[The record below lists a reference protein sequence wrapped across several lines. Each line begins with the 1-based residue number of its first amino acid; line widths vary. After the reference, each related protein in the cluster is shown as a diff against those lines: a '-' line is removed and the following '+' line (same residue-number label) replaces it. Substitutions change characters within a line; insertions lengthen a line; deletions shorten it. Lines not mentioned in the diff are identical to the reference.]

1 MFYSFL
7 FSITSRHT
15 SCAVVAVVQTCALPI
30 YPKQRPSHHQ
40 CRDAQAPGVS
50 LSAGPIPKGARRSP
64 SQKTAFLHYSYMVRF
79 WKSTNQGAE
88 PMPQEI
94 LPPPP
99 TVIAPG
105 PRPPPTPT
113 INPSTRPHPL
123 PPQLPF
129 TPTPHTNQTRILIRS
144 ANVCTTAPNSKLACP
159 LP

>member
-40 CRDAQAPGVS
+40 SRDAQTPGVS

-79 WKSTNQGAE
+79 WKSPHQGAE

-94 LPPPP
+94 LPPLPA
-99 TVIAPG
+99 VLAPG
-105 PRPPPTPT
+105 AEPAPAPALAPPINPAPPPKRNTH
-113 INPSTRPHPL
+113 PSDKR
-123 PPQLPF
+123 
-129 TPTPHTNQTRILIRS
+129 
-144 ANVCTTAPNSKLACP
+144 
-159 LP
+159 

>member
-94 LPPPP
+94 LPPLPAA
-99 TVIAPG
+99 VAPG
-105 PRPPPTPT
+105 AAPAPDPALHPAIDPDPPP
-113 INPSTRPHPL
+113 
-123 PPQLPF
+123 PPPAF
-129 TPTPHTNQTRILIRS
+129 HTGR
-144 ANVCTTAPNSKLACP
+144 TACRETVSQAVLLTAAAVSLKQKK
-159 LP
+159 